1 MKYKVPVILVVCSL
15 VTAALS
21 FVADDSFGRLS
32 TLRHTV
38 DEQRQANEVLADTVG
53 VLRREVQGL
62 QRDPRT
68 LERAAR
74 SELGMARPN
83 EIVVVFDKKS

>member
-21 FVADDSFGRLS
+21 FVADDSFAHLS
-32 TLRHTV
+32 ALRRSV
-38 DEQRQANEVLADTVG
+38 EEQRQANEELAGTVG
-53 VLRREVQGL
+53 TLRREVQGL
-62 QRDPRT
+62 QRDPRSV
-68 LERAAR
+68 ERAAR

-83 EIVVVFDKKS
+83 EIVVVFDKK